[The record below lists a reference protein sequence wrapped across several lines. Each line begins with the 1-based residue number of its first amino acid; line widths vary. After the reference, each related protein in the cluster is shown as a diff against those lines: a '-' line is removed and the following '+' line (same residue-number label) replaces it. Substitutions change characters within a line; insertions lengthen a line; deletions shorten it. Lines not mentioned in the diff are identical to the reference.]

1 MPLLLSEVY
10 DALLEAGAS
19 EVSAR
24 SAATAIADYHNRL
37 VAIETKVDRVET
49 KLGSLET
56 LFTHTRLEMR
66 TLFGIIIALA
76 AGICWKVW

>member
-19 EVSAR
+19 DAKAR

-37 VAIETKVDRVET
+37 VSIESKLDR
-49 KLGSLET
+49 LDA
-56 LFTHTRLEMR
+56 LFTQGRLEMR
-66 TLFGIIIALA
+66 TLLGILIALA
-76 AGICWKVW
+76 AGISWKVW